1 MTSSPALDPRLL
13 DDDAWRHAGRRVR
26 ERRVGLSLSEEDAAR
41 RAELDVS
48 TWQRVERGGGRL
60 CRRRRVEAVCTAL
73 GWAPDAI
80 ERMVVGEEPKLVGE
94 RAGHARA
101 GHAAAALV
109 LRPLTTR
116 LTMRDARHVARHVRT
131 LCPAR
136 VGVAGAVLI
145 EVGVVLYTL
154 RVI

>member
-13 DDDAWRHAGRRVR
+13 DDDAWKHAGQRVR
-26 ERRVGLSLSEEDAAR
+26 ERRVGLSLSEAAAAR
-41 RAELDVS
+41 RAELDVEI
-48 TWQRVERGGGRL
+48 WQRVERGGGRL

-80 ERMVVGEEPKLVGE
+80 ERMVAGEEPAVLTVGT
-94 RAGHARA
+94 GHAPM
-101 GHAAAALV
+101 V

-116 LTMRDARHVARHVRT
+116 AAGHSRVV
-131 LCPAR
+131 CPAR
-136 VGVAGAVLI
+136 VGILGAVMI

-154 RVI
+154 HAV

>member
-94 RAGHARA
+94 RAGHAAA
-101 GHAAAALV
+101 GLV

-116 LTMRDARHVARHVRT
+116 LMTRDARHVRT